1 MKKTKLL
8 SEIYRISLIVLM
20 TTIVSCSTEQLSG
33 QQELNKN
40 TLMDK
45 MAMDDDYI
53 AFLTAAGESAKMIA
67 AGEFDLNTISRILD
81 ANKITQ
87 SFCGVDEKLV
97 SAAKGG
103 VEYVRINCEISN
115 RLNAFKQKFPEY
127 GELLTEDDRKQV
139 SIKSKMMNGMDYR
152 GREIGDILLN
162 SNKKQ

>member
-1 MKKTKLL
+1 MRKIKFFREFYK
-8 SEIYRISLIVLM
+8 ISLIILM
-20 TTIVSCSTEQLSG
+20 TTVVSCSTEQLSG

-45 MAMDDDYI
+45 MAMDDDYV
-53 AFLTAAGESAKMIA
+53 AFLNAAGESAKMIA
-67 AGEFDLNTISRILD
+67 AGEVDLNAISRILD
-81 ANKITQ
+81 ENKITQ
-87 SFCGVDEKLV
+87 SFCRVDEKIV

-103 VEYVRINCEISN
+103 VEYMRINCEISN

-127 GELLTEDDRKQV
+127 GELLNEDDRKQV

-162 SNKKQ
+162 SNKNQ